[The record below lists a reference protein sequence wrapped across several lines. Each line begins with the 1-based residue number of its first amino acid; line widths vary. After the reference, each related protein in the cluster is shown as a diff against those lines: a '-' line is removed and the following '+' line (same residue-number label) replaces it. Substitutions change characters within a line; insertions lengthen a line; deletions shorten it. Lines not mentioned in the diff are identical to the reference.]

1 MLREVLPLFLMP
13 VPIVLALLAFAAW
26 RRSWRIAVCATLLL
40 WILSTPLTSGWLVRL
55 AESGFVRPKVAD
67 IPVADGIVVLSGGLI
82 VPPGD
87 SGTYEF
93 LDFDRFLGGFD
104 LYRAG
109 KARHLIFTGGWSPV
123 RQYPVTVGDVLRERA
138 LSFGVPDSDIILVGR
153 ATNTSEEAR
162 AVAAHFAAH
171 PLVDPTTTQP
181 RAPRLILVTSAFHMA
196 RAASLFR
203 AAGLEITPFAVDF
216 RASGPIT
223 ILTFIPRGS
232 SLEQTEI
239 ALHEIYGR
247 TYDWLRGLL
256 ITDRTAIP

>member
-13 VPIVLALLAFAAW
+13 VPIVLAMLAFAAW
-26 RRSWRIAVCATLLL
+26 RRSWRIAACATLLL
-40 WILSTPLTSGWLVRL
+40 WILSTPLASGWLVRL
-55 AESGFVRPKVAD
+55 AESGFVRPKVSD

-87 SGTYEF
+87 SGTCEF

-109 KARHLIFTGGWSPV
+109 KARHLIFTGGWSPL

-162 AVAAHFAAH
+162 G
-171 PLVDPTTTQP
+171 
-181 RAPRLILVTSAFHMA
+181 RRLL
-196 RAASLFR
+196 RRASL
-203 AAGLEITPFAVDF
+203 G
-216 RASGPIT
+216 
-223 ILTFIPRGS
+223 
-232 SLEQTEI
+232 
-239 ALHEIYGR
+239 
-247 TYDWLRGLL
+247 
-256 ITDRTAIP
+256 